1 MSISLENQTPLARY
15 RWLALAFAMT
25 YPTLL
30 TWIYFTALKDSPGAW
45 QQAAFGIGKL
55 IQFGFPAFWIF
66 VIERRRF
73 AIALPTT
80 RGIGTAFALGAFEI
94 AAGLALYFIWLKPA
108 GVFAGPLQEMLLKL
122 RSFGLD
128 SRVGFCVLTI
138 GYSLVHSWLEEY
150 YWRWFVL
157 RELDRSTNEP
167 ANSQRT
173 LAILISSLAFAAH
186 HVLVLAGYF
195 GWASPW
201 TYLLSAFVAVG
212 GGLFGWLYLHSKSLY
227 AAWLAHA
234 LADAVI
240 FLIGFDLLAGLLR

>member
-1 MSISLENQTPLARY
+1 MPALEQQSPFARY
-15 RWLALAFAMT
+15 RLFALIFAMT

-45 QQAAFGIGKL
+45 QQAAFGIGKF
-55 IQFGFPAFWIF
+55 IQFAFPAFWVF
-66 VIERRRF
+66 VVERRRF
-73 AIALPTT
+73 ALERPTSRGLGLALL
-80 RGIGTAFALGAFEI
+80 LGVFEI
-94 AAGLALYFIWLKPA
+94 TAGLALYFVWLKPA

-122 RSFGLD
+122 RAFGLD
-128 SRVGFCVLTI
+128 SRIGFVVLAV

-157 RELDRSTNEP
+157 RELTNPDSEQ
-167 ANSQRT
+167 ANTHHTRA
-173 LAILISSLAFAAH
+173 LLISSVAFAAH

-201 TYLLSAFVAVG
+201 TYLLSVFVAVG
-212 GGLFGWLYLHSKSLY
+212 GGLFGWLYLRSKSIY

-240 FLIGFDLLAGLLR
+240 FLIGYDLLAGSLQ